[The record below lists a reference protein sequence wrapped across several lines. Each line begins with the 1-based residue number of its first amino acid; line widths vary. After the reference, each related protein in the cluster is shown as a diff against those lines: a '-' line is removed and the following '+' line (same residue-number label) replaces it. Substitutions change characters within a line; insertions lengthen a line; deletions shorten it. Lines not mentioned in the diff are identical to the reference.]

1 MPTEI
6 DNLKQNVEQVSKEL
20 TEEKRGNQLE
30 KIIPMDSPRFKKE
43 NDEFDSEKYAAEIEK
58 RVRGNM
64 YLDSVAEL
72 WAMRNEVDYNNSQRN
87 NNNRTPKTASLFTPF
102 TQPLRTNVAIHNYEP
117 PGANNNRP
125 QVRSSTWFLD
135 LFHQ

>member
-20 TEEKRGNQLE
+20 TEEKRRNQLE

-43 NDEFDSEKYAAEIEK
+43 NDEFDSEKNAGEIEK

-64 YLDSVAEL
+64 DLDSVAQL

-87 NNNRTPKTASLFTPF
+87 NNNLYSKNSIVIHTIYTAIEDKCSDP
-102 TQPLRTNVAIHNYEP
+102 
-117 PGANNNRP
+117 
-125 QVRSSTWFLD
+125 
-135 LFHQ
+135 

>member
-20 TEEKRGNQLE
+20 TEEKRRNQLE
-30 KIIPMDSPRFKKE
+30 KIIPMDSPRLKKE

-64 YLDSVAEL
+64 D
-72 WAMRNEVDYNNSQRN
+72 
-87 NNNRTPKTASLFTPF
+87 
-102 TQPLRTNVAIHNYEP
+102 
-117 PGANNNRP
+117 
-125 QVRSSTWFLD
+125 LD
-135 LFHQ
+135 LSLNFGQCATR